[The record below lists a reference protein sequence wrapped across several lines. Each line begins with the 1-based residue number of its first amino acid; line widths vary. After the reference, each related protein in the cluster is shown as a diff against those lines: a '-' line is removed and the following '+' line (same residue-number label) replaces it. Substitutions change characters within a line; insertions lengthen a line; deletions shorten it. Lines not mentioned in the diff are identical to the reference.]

1 MNDFFTETRKVS
13 GAFTGTVTRSSA
25 EEAKIPLGRRS
36 GSPSASV
43 CTAVVTKVAASATE
57 N

>member
-1 MNDFFTETRKVS
+1 MS

-43 CTAVVTKVAASATE
+43 WTAVVTKVAASATE